1 MSVSPKLVG
10 LEVADRDGVHELVVV
25 LHVGGSGPAGAG
37 VAEVQVLRVS
47 GPPSVREPECPLFGG
62 SVFLGY
68 YHGSA
73 VLQGRRRTLYHH
85 HMLLLAGAYPRP
97 SVQRTVPHGAP
108 GVGGDGVLVSLVV
121 GVAVISSNHV
131 DLVVHLIRDRTKS
144 EVNQDCLKILTVV
157 IKT

>member
-1 MSVSPKLVG
+1 MLAARVSVSPKLVG

-73 VLQGRRRTLYHH
+73 VLQGRRRTSYHVT
-85 HMLLLAGAYPRP
+85 Y
-97 SVQRTVPHGAP
+97 
-108 GVGGDGVLVSLVV
+108 
-121 GVAVISSNHV
+121 
-131 DLVVHLIRDRTKS
+131 
-144 EVNQDCLKILTVV
+144 
-157 IKT
+157 